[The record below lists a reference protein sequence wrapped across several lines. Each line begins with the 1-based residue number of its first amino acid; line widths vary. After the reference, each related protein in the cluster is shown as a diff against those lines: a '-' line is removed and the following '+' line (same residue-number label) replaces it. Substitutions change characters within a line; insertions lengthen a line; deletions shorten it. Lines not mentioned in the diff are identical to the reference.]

1 MILVNIT
8 KNPNKNGYLY
18 MLMQFSV
25 ENFRSIKEEQSLS
38 MVKSAS
44 KELSENFFDPRAPSA
59 NELLKTAVI
68 YGANASGKSNF
79 LKALLHM
86 EKIIESSFSKKL
98 DEDISVEPFLLD
110 PFSSTQPT
118 TFQIDIIVE
127 MEMEDSSTQ
136 PVRIDYG
143 FSANKKKVFE
153 EWLSV
158 YPKGREQGWFHRIYN
173 DETEQYDWIKDSDFF
188 KGQKAT
194 WKKNTRPDQLFLST
208 AVHLNSAQLKP
219 IYDALTKGLM
229 NISDDRISSELSK
242 KICVENKEG
251 KNLFISLMQQAD
263 IDVEDIVVE
272 KPKYEIK
279 LPDELPAKL
288 RDRLLKDL
296 SERYEVY
303 FVHLDNQGN
312 EVRINLNQESDGT
325 QKVFEFASLIFSV
338 LIHGGILIIDEFNKS
353 LHPDLVRFLVKL
365 FNSENNKG
373 NGQLIFT
380 THETSILRKDLLRRD
395 QIWFCEKS
403 KDKATT
409 LYPLTDFSPLKDRE
423 DIEECYLHGRY
434 GGKPVIKDFIF
445 TENISDF

>member
-1 MILVNIT
+1 MQLKTDI
-8 KNPNKNGYLY
+8 Y

-38 MVKSAS
+38 MVKNAS
-44 KELSENFFDPRAPSA
+44 KELPENFFDPLAPSTQ
-59 NELLKTAVI
+59 ELLNTAVI

-86 EKIIESSFSKKL
+86 EKIIESSFNKKL

-110 PFSSTQPT
+110 TFSRSQPT
-118 TFQIDIIVE
+118 TFQVDLIVN
-127 MEMEDSSTQ
+127 MEVEDNVIQ
-136 PVRIDYG
+136 PVKIDYG
-143 FSANKKKVFE
+143 FSANKKQIFE

-158 YPKGREQGWFHRIYN
+158 YPKGREQAWFHRLYN
-173 DETEQYDWIKDSDFF
+173 DETREYDWIKDSDFF

-194 WKKNTRPDQLFLST
+194 WKKNTRSDQLFLST
-208 AVHLNSAQLKP
+208 AVHLNSSQLKP
-219 IYDALTKGLM
+219 IYDALTKGIM

-242 KICVENKEG
+242 KICRENQESKD
-251 KNLFISLMQQAD
+251 LFIALMQQAD
-263 IDVEDIVVE
+263 IDVEDIIIE
-272 KPKYEIK
+272 KKNI
-279 LPDELPAKL
+279 ELPEDFPIEF
-288 RDRLLKDL
+288 REQVLKNF
-296 SERYEVY
+296 SEHYEVY
-303 FVHLDNQGN
+303 FTHLDNQGN

-338 LIHGGILIIDEFNKS
+338 LIHGSILIIDEFNKS
-353 LHPDLVRFLVKL
+353 LHPDLVRFLVKI
-365 FNSENNKG
+365 FNSDNNKG

-395 QIWFCEKS
+395 QIWFCEKG
-403 KDKATT
+403 KDKTTT

-445 TENISDF
+445 PENTSNI